1 LVFVCLFGVCLF
13 VWSLLASICPSISL
27 INLFTDCVV
36 ISPNLLILIHLHT
49 YYEESLMMVG
59 WPLTIYHLLTM
70 ACICTHHS
78 RVYRHIV
85 NNICTY
91 IHTYLCK

>member
-1 LVFVCLFGVCLF
+1 MIYISNLSTCMFNCLFVCLIDCLFDCLVFVCLFGVCLF

-36 ISPNLLILIHLHT
+36 INPNLLILIHLHT

-59 WPLTIYHLLTM
+59 
-70 ACICTHHS
+70 
-78 RVYRHIV
+78 
-85 NNICTY
+85 
-91 IHTYLCK
+91 